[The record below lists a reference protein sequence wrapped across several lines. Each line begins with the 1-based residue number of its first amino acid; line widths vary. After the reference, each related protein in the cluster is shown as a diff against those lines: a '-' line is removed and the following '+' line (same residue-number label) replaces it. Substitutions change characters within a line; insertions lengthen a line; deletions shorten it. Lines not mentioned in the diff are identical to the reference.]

1 MLWCMSVYNGACLFV
16 DHRVE
21 GSALRDGEGVSHK
34 AADSAETAHRVPG
47 RSPDKES
54 RSDEAVGQC
63 QNQREK

>member
-34 AADSAETAHRVPG
+34 AADSTETAHRVPG
-47 RSPDKES
+47 RSP
-54 RSDEAVGQC
+54 GQC
-63 QNQREK
+63 VLKQSPRGKGD

>member
-34 AADSAETAHRVPG
+34 AADSAETTHRVPG
-47 RSPDKES
+47 RSPGQYMCTQAESKRKE
-54 RSDEAVGQC
+54 GLI
-63 QNQREK
+63 

>member
-34 AADSAETAHRVPG
+34 AADSAETAH
-47 RSPDKES
+47 
-54 RSDEAVGQC
+54 
-63 QNQREK
+63 